1 MKLNTQKLNKIALT
15 KQKSF
20 PKLKCI
26 KSPIHKVK
34 VPEATEDTEATEGT
48 ETIVEKEVEKEVCSL
63 NVGQEYEIKRTEL
76 KDPESDLYIIVG
88 SNDGLLLMNEKE
100 IAEYFEVTPLKS
112 LKLKMWD
119 APFVKTGMQFSN
131 N

>member
-1 MKLNTQKLNKIALT
+1 MKLNTQNLNKIALT

-26 KSPIHKVK
+26 KSSTHMIK
-34 VPEATEDTEATEGT
+34 VPEPTEATEATGKK
-48 ETIVEKEVEKEVCSL
+48 EMGKEVEKEITSL
-63 NVGQEYEIKRTEL
+63 NVDQEYEIKRTEL

-88 SNDGLLLMNEKE
+88 SNDGLLLMDEKE
-100 IAEYFEVTPLKS
+100 ISEYFDVTPLKS

-119 APFVKTGMQFSN
+119 APFVKTGMQFNS
-131 N
+131 